1 MFLFCPFCGN
11 TLLVESAAAG
21 MRWMCQT
28 CPYVHD
34 ITQTYRKVVPLARK
48 KVDDVLGGEEAWKNV
63 DQTDAICPACNNGRA
78 YFLQIQIRSAD
89 EPMSMFCAERARAL
103 VREGTRRARRTLTA
117 PPYQIPPLHPCLGRP
132 LHENIMREAILR
144 TLVGGI
150 LLHFHLLSDA
160 AAAQRDW
167 SWEGHNRYS

>member
-89 EPMSMFCAERARAL
+89 EPMTMFCAWTRLRGAR
-103 VREGTRRARRTLTA
+103 TRRSANSRLCRRSS
-117 PPYQIPPLHPCLGRP
+117 PPPPLPCP
-132 LHENIMREAILR
+132 LPSVAPFSRFSFSDR
-144 TLVGGI
+144 CTR
-150 LLHFHLLSDA
+150 LSCGK
-160 AAAQRDW
+160 QFSER
-167 SWEGHNRYS
+167 